1 MSLHVL
7 FGFNT
12 ANVLT
17 ATQLQYYG
25 LTKEKFILQAKALFD
40 LTLADVSRPLF
51 FDYKIGRAHV

>member
-51 FDYKIGRAHV
+51 FDYI